1 MGVSKNHSDAYNNT
15 TMGTQLVPG
24 HPCDFQK
31 REKSMDAFM
40 VGAPG
45 VWLRK
50 EIHTYMRKQRAK
62 EVGASAINNVWIK
75 PKPHMSDTNGGI
87 RRNRFPMSISTLNQ
101 REEDTHAVRNKPC
114 AGDLYQS
121 TLRRSHV
128 KYKKARTQRRKHTNR
143 CTPFRVFTTHTPTYV
158 AWGR

>member
-1 MGVSKNHSDAYNNT
+1 MSFRLRKWAECLHMGVSKNHSDAYNNT

-87 RRNRFPMSISTLNQ
+87 RRNRLFEINHV
-101 REEDTHAVRNKPC
+101 REIYT
-114 AGDLYQS
+114 S
-121 TLRRSHV
+121 RR
-128 KYKKARTQRRKHTNR
+128 NR

-158 AWGR
+158 AWGRWFGELPIFRSVMSVA